1 MQARGGKAV
10 AKAGRIVEG
19 NGRKF
24 FKLDQAAIVR
34 GKFDSY
40 KIVGT
45 RGSGG
50 FAAVYVAMRQRD
62 NLLCILK
69 MSFDVERDSPGGKRI
84 LRESQVMC
92 DIMKKTADKT
102 LVPQI
107 LDRGEVDGRPF
118 LVMENLYPLE
128 WSQNEY
134 RLPDNDEKRKAFFLC
149 LIDSL
154 KAIHEAGYVHGDIKP
169 GNIMQR
175 SAADLRKPVLIDFG
189 SAHPV
194 DYDHSAFGSAPE
206 WAEVTRRDVRAYTPG
221 YAAGEDEFTVRKD
234 IFALGQVIRDSFGKN
249 VDCQWTEI
257 INTCIS
263 RRSQFRYENLDELRK
278 DIENIDRRRRR
289 LYWNLRQERIREQRE
304 VERSLKRTKEKKVE
318 WHEILKVECSDRK
331 IRILS
336 VKFPANER
344 VHYVVKEPLPLD
356 ANTVL
361 KISGKG
367 ILSADI
373 SGPASSVV
381 VLRNYAT
388 LHNTNTVMPPQNDLT
403 YVLVG
408 PGGYLNFPNLKSSD
422 YKALFPGRRRILRDI
437 DAVTS
442 FRFAGPLTFSGVE
455 DETLKAIDE
464 SEMPARYKKVLRDFF
479 KGEAFTVDPV

>member
-1 MQARGGKAV
+1 MQTRGGWAV
-10 AKAGRIVEG
+10 AKAGRIVEE

-24 FKLDQAAIVR
+24 FRLDQAAIVR

-50 FAAVYVAMRQRD
+50 FAAVYVARRQSD
-62 NLLCILK
+62 NLLCVLK
-69 MSFDVERDSPGGKRI
+69 MSFEVERDSPGGKRI
-84 LRESQVMC
+84 RRESQVMY
-92 DIMKKTADKT
+92 DINMKTADKT
-102 LVPQI
+102 LVPLI
-107 LDRGEVDGRPF
+107 FDWGKVDGRPF
-118 LVMENLYPLE
+118 FVMENLYPLE

-134 RLPDNDEKRKAFFLC
+134 GLPDKDEKRKAFFLC
-149 LIDSL
+149 LINSL
-154 KAIHEAGYVHGDIKP
+154 KVIHEAGYVHGDIKP

-175 SAADLRKPVLIDFG
+175 SAKDLRRPVFIDFG

-194 DYDHSAFGSAPE
+194 DYDHSAFGAAPE

-221 YAAGEDEFTVRKD
+221 YAAGEDEFTVQKD
-234 IFALGQVIRDSFGKN
+234 IFALGQVIRDSFGKD
-249 VDCQWTEI
+249 VDFQWTEI

-263 RRSQFRYENLDELRK
+263 RRSEFRYENLDRLRE

-289 LYWNLRQERIREQRE
+289 MYWNLRKERIREQRE
-304 VERSLKRTKEKKVE
+304 VERSLKRTKEKNVE

-336 VKFPANER
+336 VKFLSKER

-373 SGPASSVV
+373 AGPASSVV
-381 VLRNYAT
+381 VLRSYAT
-388 LHNTNTVMPPQNDLT
+388 LHNTNTAMPPENDLN
-403 YVLVG
+403 YILVG
-408 PGGYLNFPNLKSSD
+408 PGAYLNFPNLKSSD
-422 YKALFPGRRRILRDI
+422 YHALFPGRRRILRDI
-437 DAVTS
+437 DAATS

-455 DETLKAIDE
+455 DETLLAIDQ
-464 SEMPARYKKVLRDFF
+464 SEIPAGYKKVLREFF
-479 KGEAFTVDPV
+479 KGNAFTVDPV